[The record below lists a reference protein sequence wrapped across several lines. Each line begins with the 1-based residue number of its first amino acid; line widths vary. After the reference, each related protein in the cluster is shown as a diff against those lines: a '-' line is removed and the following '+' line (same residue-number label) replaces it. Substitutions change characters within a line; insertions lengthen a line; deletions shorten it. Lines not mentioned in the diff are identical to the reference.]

1 MVVMGIWRVL
11 KLTHIGITVVTWL
24 DGMLPITLIILLI
37 DVMPTFLLSYQ
48 LKYLHHNY
56 SIQYLKLVSFLIGT
70 MPSDSV
76 ITCLCEFWQS
86 AIEQCYLQKKKSCLF
101 VCLCILYAWKQ
112 KLIYILLCQAHYT
125 CRLFWGLNME
135 KKNGQIFQ
143 GIFFFFF
150 KYFLNWTCFYFL
162 LLKVIPPPGLMDS
175 FIWHMRR
182 YCLPHNKLVPL
193 GFLFLNLS
201 HVN

>member
-1 MVVMGIWRVL
+1 MVVMCIWRVL

-101 VCLCILYAWKQ
+101 VCLCILYAWKR
-112 KLIYILLCQAHYT
+112 KLIYILLCQANTLHLQAVL
-125 CRLFWGLNME
+125 RFEHG

-143 GIFFFFF
+143 GIIFFFF
-150 KYFLNWTCFYFL
+150 
-162 LLKVIPPPGLMDS
+162 
-175 FIWHMRR
+175 
-182 YCLPHNKLVPL
+182 
-193 GFLFLNLS
+193 
-201 HVN
+201 

>member
-1 MVVMGIWRVL
+1 MVVINIWRGL
-11 KLTHIGITVVTWL
+11 NLTHSRITVVTWL

-48 LKYLHHNY
+48 LKYLRHNY

-101 VCLCILYAWKQ
+101 VCLCILYAWKR
-112 KLIYILLCQAHYT
+112 KLIYILLCQANTLHLQAVL
-125 CRLFWGLNME
+125 RFEHG

-143 GIFFFFF
+143 GIIFFF
-150 KYFLNWTCFYFL
+150 
-162 LLKVIPPPGLMDS
+162 
-175 FIWHMRR
+175 
-182 YCLPHNKLVPL
+182 
-193 GFLFLNLS
+193 LS
-201 HVN
+201 IS